1 MASDARFE
9 WCGMQRGSVRA
20 LLNVLPD
27 PTGRDARSALA
38 LAETLV
44 QQGAD
49 AASALRARSVTK
61 TVRMIEITAAATR
74 KQTSLHDW
82 RAVLP
87 SAVPRALPPASEE
100 AQALAR
106 RQAEL
111 DQLEDEYQRRRQNLS
126 LMEQRLKEEEEARG
140 GRAAGADPADGDEA
154 DKAARRRQRRAS
166 PPEEVSKVLKE
177 MKDDIQRRLAAVLA
191 SREAYKTERRALDR
205 SRDAPDYSYRLAFL
219 RQVSL
224 PPNLAPPPLT
234 LCRPLPHA
242 AAHAQHLTGLALR
255 LAYR

>member
-38 LAETLV
+38 LAETLA

-49 AASALRARSVTK
+49 AASALRALSVTK

-82 RAVLP
+82 RALLP

-100 AQALAR
+100 ALALAR

-111 DQLEDEYQRRRQNLS
+111 DQLENEYQRRRQNLS
-126 LMEQRLKEEEEARG
+126 MMEQRLKEEEEARG
-140 GRAAGADPADGDEA
+140 GRAPAADADEA

-166 PPEEVSKVLKE
+166 APEEVSKMLKE

-219 RQVSL
+219 RQVTFPL
-224 PPNLAPPPLT
+224 PLSPSSPPSAPPT
-234 LCRPLPHA
+234 APLPLA
-242 AAHAQHLTGLALR
+242 AACAQHLTLLDPCLACR
-255 LAYR
+255 